1 MLLGERAL
9 GGGGRN
15 RRGLG
20 GKFLCPAVPLYSVSA
35 LTSQRAL
42 SPIPPLRL
50 ASYDL
55 FEEAFEIYKK
65 FNLKQQAIRVVLDHM
80 EDLDRAHE
88 YATKVR

>member
-1 MLLGERAL
+1 M
-9 GGGGRN
+9 
-15 RRGLG
+15 
-20 GKFLCPAVPLYSVSA
+20 CPLTVAEKAIEYS
-35 LTSQRAL
+35 
-42 SPIPPLRL
+42 
-50 ASYDL
+50 L